1 MSHVSEIFHE
11 MGFEAK
17 SVRLPE
23 AGVIYAL
30 ARTFSLVNRQLAR
43 VYQRVG
49 LSAAS
54 FNLLMLLKHGRD
66 PDSCTQQALG
76 SRLVVSPSDMTGL
89 LDRLERKGLVKRL
102 AGKDR
107 PSKLLRITPKG
118 SALLDQAWPH
128 HVEAIQRL
136 TKILKPSEGQV
147 VLAALSRMRQITVA

>member
-1 MSHVSEIFHE
+1 MSHLAEIFQE
-11 MGFEAK
+11 MGFHTK

-30 ARTFSLVNRQLAR
+30 ARTFSLVNRQLAA
-43 VYQRVG
+43 VYQRFG

-66 PDSCTQQALG
+66 PDGCTQQAIG

-89 LDRLERKGLVKRL
+89 LDRLERRELVKRL
-102 AGKDR
+102 PGKDR
-107 PSKLLRITPKG
+107 RSKLLRITPKG
-118 SALLDQAWPH
+118 SALLDDVWPH

-136 TKILKPSEGQV
+136 TRIFKPAEGKV
-147 VLAALSRMRQITVA
+147 LLAALSRMRQVSAA